1 MVLTLSASAEAA
13 PKAAGPSEA
22 LPADFLEFLGSWET
36 QDGRWVDPFP
46 DRRPLEPGPNRAAE
60 LQQRKADLEKD
71 DRAKSG
77 KPDSQAPAATQPAPG
92 SHHQRP

>member
-1 MVLTLSASAEAA
+1 MLAVVLTLSASAEAA

-36 QDGRWVDPFP
+36 QDGRWGDPFP

-71 DRAKSG
+71 VRAKS
-77 KPDSQAPAATQPAPG
+77 PAATQPAPG